1 MLTDPAVISVNS
13 SNKSLVRINQ
23 DRYSSE
29 YMLRTDTEEFR
40 MRVRNSSRPNKAK
53 GGIRVDRHNVELT
66 HTVFPVAPS
75 TRSYTRLAYVV
86 FENEEGDPLVNT
98 SYIVT
103 ALAGFLSA
111 ANVAKL
117 QNLES

>member
-1 MLTDPAVISVNS
+1 MLTDPAVISVNG
-13 SNKSLVRINQ
+13 SNKSLTRINQ

-29 YMLRTDTEEFR
+29 YMFRSATEEFR
-40 MRVRNSSRPNKAK
+40 MRVRNSSRPLKAK

-66 HTVFPVAPS
+66 HTVFPVAPA
-75 TRSYTRLAYVV
+75 TRSFTRFAYVV
-86 FENEEGDPLVNT
+86 FENEEGDTLLDP

-103 ALAGFLSA
+103 ALAGFLTA

-117 QNLES
+117 QNFES